1 MFVIDFEQV
10 NAPREALIVIT
21 IRHLNTQSSNKNTR
35 KKCEICQG
43 GNYSEKNVWG
53 EFHAG
58 NLLPRGEL
66 FRGNCS
72 VVVVFGGIIQG

>member
-58 NLLPRGEL
+58 EFSEEGYCPD
-66 FRGNCS
+66 GNYLEEI
-72 VVVVFGGIIQG
+72 VRW